1 MKRIFCFGDS
11 NVFGYIPQNGG
22 RYDKNT
28 RWTGVLQTISDDKF
42 EIIEAGC
49 NNRTAFSRNPDGI
62 MYTGGDILPQLLS
75 EDLDCVILAVGIN
88 DLQPFYN
95 TSFAD
100 IRSGIEKLIEI
111 VRSKCPRAVI
121 ILASPSVLTDDILR
135 GNFSCLFDETSIEKS
150 FQMANIY
157 SSAARLKECEFINFE
172 DIARVSY
179 LDGLHYDAIA
189 HKKIAEAVFEKLKEV
204 LCL

>member
-1 MKRIFCFGDS
+1 MKRVLCFGDS

-22 RYDKNT
+22 RYDRNI
-28 RWTGVLQTISDDKF
+28 RWTGVLQSLSDDEF

-62 MYTGGDILPQLLS
+62 MYTGCEILPQLLS
-75 EDLDCVILAVGIN
+75 EDLDCVVLAVGIN

-100 IRSGIEKLIEI
+100 IRNGIEKLIDI

-121 ILASPSVLTDDILR
+121 ILAAPSVLTDDILC
-135 GNFSCLFDETSIEKS
+135 GNFSCLFDESSIEKS
-150 FQMANIY
+150 FQIANIY
-157 SSAARLKECEFINFE
+157 SEAASVKICEFINFE

-179 LDGLHYDAIA
+179 LDGLHYDAMA
-189 HKKIAEAVFEKLKEV
+189 HRKIAEAVFEKLKEV
-204 LCL
+204 L

>member
-28 RWTGVLQTISDDKF
+28 RWTGVLQDIAGTEF

-62 MYTGGDILPQLLS
+62 MYTGCDILPQLLS
-75 EDLDCVILAVGIN
+75 EDLDCVVLAVGIN
-88 DLQPFYN
+88 DLQPFYI
-95 TSFAD
+95 TYLSD
-100 IRSGIEKLIEI
+100 IKEGIEGLIDI

-121 ILASPSVLTDDILR
+121 ILAAPSVLSEDILR

-157 SSAARLKECEFINFE
+157 SAAARLKNCEFINFE
-172 DIARVSY
+172 NIARVSY
-179 LDGLHYDAIA
+179 LDGLHYDAMA
-189 HKKIAEAVFEKLKEV
+189 HRKIAEAVFEKLKEV
-204 LCL
+204 L